1 MGFLPGSLRNRRQG
15 SKCASSLAVS
25 VGVTALFAFAH
36 PTNAQTYSY
45 SFPSYYAGAGY
56 RSLPT
61 YYVGSLP
68 YYNPNLYYYRSY
80 YPYPLPRP
88 RRCNYHC

>member
-1 MGFLPGSLRNRRQG
+1 M
-15 SKCASSLAVS
+15 
-25 VGVTALFAFAH
+25 TALFAFAH

-45 SFPSYYAGAGY
+45 GYPSYYADYYAAYYAGAGY

-80 YPYPLPRP
+80 YPYPRP
-88 RRCNYHC
+88 